1 MFSQLCWAC
10 MKDAQGYLLQSTVSV
25 WECSYAVVLIESF
38 GGFRLGFFF
47 FLSLDFVVSQYLMY
61 G

>member
-47 FLSLDFVVSQYLMY
+47 SLS
-61 G
+61 